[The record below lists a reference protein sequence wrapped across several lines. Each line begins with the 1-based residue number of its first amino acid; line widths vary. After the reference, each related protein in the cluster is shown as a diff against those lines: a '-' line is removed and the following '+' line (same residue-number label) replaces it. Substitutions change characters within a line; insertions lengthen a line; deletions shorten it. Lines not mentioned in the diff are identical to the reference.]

1 MDCCSIHNSHTS
13 TGGLHVELAP
23 KAAPRIGQLLASN
36 EALLSTAVPRLLQPE
51 PITGADP

>member
-1 MDCCSIHNSHTS
+1 M
-13 TGGLHVELAP
+13 ELAP

-51 PITGADP
+51 PITGADPKVAMRPRSNRV